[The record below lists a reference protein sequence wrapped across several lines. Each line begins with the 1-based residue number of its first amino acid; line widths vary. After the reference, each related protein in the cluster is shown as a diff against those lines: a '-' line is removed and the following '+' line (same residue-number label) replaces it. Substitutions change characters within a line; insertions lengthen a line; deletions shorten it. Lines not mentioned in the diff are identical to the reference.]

1 METALILILLGLAG
15 YLLYLAFRK
24 KAKVETLPQ
33 RADRDLANLTVKDA
47 DRGDSI
53 ILSGAS
59 QSYEDLSF
67 TVDRLNRYESD
78 GKEWF
83 ELSGLSA
90 GERVY
95 LEWYEDDE
103 LEITLQR
110 QSKIHLETIGVSEED
125 LARMDEE
132 KSQSQFIEYQR
143 KQWYYQESAEAGY
156 FKDDNPQGEGFYYW
170 KFECDELQLFI
181 EKYEGD
187 PFEVGISEKISSSRV
202 RVFAA

>member
-1 METALILILLGLAG
+1 METTLILILLGLAG

-24 KAKVETLPQ
+24 KTKVETLPQ
-33 RADRDLANLTVKDA
+33 QADRDLANLTVKDV

-83 ELSGLSA
+83 ELSGLSG

-110 QSKIHLETIGVSEED
+110 QSGIHLETIGVNEED

-143 KQWYYQESAEAGY
+143 KQWHYRESAEAGY